1 MRKRGKTVEPVSTL
15 GSDPDMDTSSAVSSG
30 SPVAADPDIDTVPVL
45 KAREEA
51 AAYTVLAEPVSR
63 SVPGEGMACM
73 PSPATLAQSDASR
86 NPGSAP
92 EGASTDAA
100 IAEAVSLSGSDP
112 TVDTASAVA
121 TASAPIPP
129 PTQVRRRA
137 APRTAGTRVQ
147 GQPAFVLHS
156 YPYKET
162 SLIVELLTRD
172 FGRVALIAKG
182 AKRPHS
188 QLRGVLQTF
197 QPLSASWTG
206 KNELRTLTDAD
217 WVGGM
222 LPLEK
227 TALLCGFYLNELL
240 VKLLARDDA
249 HPVLFDHYVATLN
262 QLAHLEPPP
271 IVLRKF
277 ETALLKETGVA
288 ADLTRC
294 TATRTRVL
302 AEVQYVVEPERGPR
316 PVRDDDAAPRVSG
329 KTLLDM
335 EREDY
340 QDVATQAQSK
350 QLMRFLLAYHLNGTP
365 LNTRQILID
374 LMQL

>member
-1 MRKRGKTVEPVSTL
+1 MPVLTAEPVSHL
-15 GSDPDMDTSSAVSSG
+15 GSDPTRDTS
-30 SPVAADPDIDTVPVL
+30 AAVPV
-45 KAREEA
+45 
-51 AAYTVLAEPVSR
+51 P
-63 SVPGEGMACM
+63 
-73 PSPATLAQSDASR
+73 PAQK
-86 NPGSAP
+86 
-92 EGASTDAA
+92 
-100 IAEAVSLSGSDP
+100 
-112 TVDTASAVA
+112 
-121 TASAPIPP
+121 
-129 PTQVRRRA
+129 RRA
-137 APRTAGTRVQ
+137 PAQQRTVGTRVT

-162 SLIVELLTRD
+162 SLIVELFTRD

-197 QPLSASWTG
+197 QPLTTGWTG

-240 VKLLARDDA
+240 VKLTARDDA
-249 HPVLFDHYVATLN
+249 HAKLFDHYVSTLN
-262 QLAHLEPPP
+262 QLAHNEPAP

-277 ETALLKETGVA
+277 EMALLKETGVA

-294 TATRTRVL
+294 TVSRTKVL
-302 AEVQYVVEPERGPR
+302 ADVHYVVDPDRGPR
-316 PVRDDDAAPRVSG
+316 PEREEDSAPRVAG
-329 KTLLDM
+329 KTLLDI

-340 QDVATQAQSK
+340 SDPATQAQSK
-350 QLMRFLLAYHLNGTP
+350 QLMRYLLSWHLGGAP
-365 LNTRQILID
+365 LKTRQILID
-374 LMQL
+374 LLQL

>member
-1 MRKRGKTVEPVSTL
+1 MTRSATAEPVSTL
-15 GSDPDMDTSSAVSSG
+15 VPGTKVDTGSAVG
-30 SPVAADPDIDTVPVL
+30 AD
-45 KAREEA
+45 
-51 AAYTVLAEPVSR
+51 S
-63 SVPGEGMACM
+63 SVP
-73 PSPATLAQSDASR
+73 PPRRKPA
-86 NPGSAP
+86 P
-92 EGASTDAA
+92 
-100 IAEAVSLSGSDP
+100 
-112 TVDTASAVA
+112 
-121 TASAPIPP
+121 
-129 PTQVRRRA
+129 
-137 APRTAGTRVQ
+137 PRTIGTKVA

-162 SLIVELLTRD
+162 SLIVDLLTRD

-197 QPLSASWTG
+197 QPLSASWSG
-206 KNELRTLTDAD
+206 KNELRTLTDAE

-222 LPLEK
+222 LPLER

-249 HPVLFDHYVATLN
+249 HPALFDHYVATLN
-262 QLAHLEPPP
+262 QLAHNEPPP

-277 ETALLKETGVA
+277 ERALLRETGVG

-294 TATRTRVL
+294 TVTRERVQSD
-302 AEVQYVVEPERGPR
+302 VQYVVDPERGPR
-316 PVRDDDAAPRVSG
+316 PERAADTAPRVAG

-335 EREDY
+335 ENEDY
-340 QDVATQAQSK
+340 ADAQTQAQSK
-350 QLMRFLLAYHLNGTP
+350 QLMRFLLAHHLGGAP

>member
-1 MRKRGKTVEPVSTL
+1 MSTTTPAQ
-15 GSDPDMDTSSAVSSG
+15 PDIAPASPAVSAPVPA
-30 SPVAADPDIDTVPVL
+30 PVAIAP
-45 KAREEA
+45 
-51 AAYTVLAEPVSR
+51 
-63 SVPGEGMACM
+63 PGA
-73 PSPATLAQSDASR
+73 P
-86 NPGSAP
+86 SAP
-92 EGASTDAA
+92 PPRRSR
-100 IAEAVSLSGSDP
+100 
-112 TVDTASAVA
+112 
-121 TASAPIPP
+121 P
-129 PTQVRRRA
+129 PTRDGRI
-137 APRTAGTRVQ
+137 T

-156 YPYKET
+156 YPHKET
-162 SLIVELLTRD
+162 SLIVDVFTREY
-172 FGRVALIAKG
+172 GRIALVAKG

-197 QPLSASWTG
+197 QPLQAGWTG
-206 KNELRTLTDAD
+206 KSELRILTGAE

-240 VKLLARDDA
+240 VKLLARDDP

-262 QLAHLEPPP
+262 QLAHNEPPP

-277 ETALLKETGVA
+277 ERALLKETGVA

-294 TATRTRVL
+294 TGTRQAVD
-302 AEVQYVVEPERGPR
+302 AGQVYVVDPERGPR
-316 PVRDDDAAPRVSG
+316 PARAADAWPKITG

-340 QDVATQAQSK
+340 CDVATQAQSK
-350 QLMRFLLAYHLNGTP
+350 LLMRFLLAHQLGGAT

>member
-1 MRKRGKTVEPVSTL
+1 M
-15 GSDPDMDTSSAVSSG
+15 
-30 SPVAADPDIDTVPVL
+30 
-45 KAREEA
+45 
-51 AAYTVLAEPVSR
+51 
-63 SVPGEGMACM
+63 
-73 PSPATLAQSDASR
+73 
-86 NPGSAP
+86 
-92 EGASTDAA
+92 
-100 IAEAVSLSGSDP
+100 
-112 TVDTASAVA
+112 
-121 TASAPIPP
+121 
-129 PTQVRRRA
+129 
-137 APRTAGTRVQ
+137 
-147 GQPAFVLHS
+147 LHS
-156 YPYKET
+156 YPHKET
-162 SLIVELLTRD
+162 SLIVDVFTREY
-172 FGRVALIAKG
+172 GRIALVAKG

-197 QPLSASWTG
+197 QPLQAGWTG
-206 KNELRTLTDAD
+206 KSELRILTGAE

-240 VKLLARDDA
+240 VKLLARDDP

-262 QLAHLEPPP
+262 QLAHNEPPP

-277 ETALLKETGVA
+277 ERALLKETGVA

-294 TATRTRVL
+294 TGTRL
-302 AEVQYVVEPERGPR
+302 AVEAGQVYVVDPERGPR
-316 PVRDDDAAPRVSG
+316 PARASDAWPKITG

-340 QDVATQAQSK
+340 LDVATQAQSK
-350 QLMRFLLAYHLNGTP
+350 LLMRFLLAHQLGGAT

>member
-1 MRKRGKTVEPVSTL
+1 MTTTL
-15 GSDPDMDTSSAVSSG
+15 ADDSITAPPSAAPAETS
-30 SPVAADPDIDTVPVL
+30 VPVEL
-45 KAREEA
+45 A
-51 AAYTVLAEPVSR
+51 APADTP
-63 SVPGEGMACM
+63 P
-73 PSPATLAQSDASR
+73 PSAALEFAPPAQ
-86 NPGSAP
+86 PP
-92 EGASTDAA
+92 A
-100 IAEAVSLSGSDP
+100 IAL
-112 TVDTASAVA
+112 AVA
-121 TASAPIPP
+121 P
-129 PTQVRRRA
+129 PTQPPATKAGAVPAA
-137 APRTAGTRVQ
+137 APAAAVASKRPRAPSRERTFGTKVA

-162 SLIVELLTRD
+162 SLIIDLFTRD

-197 QPLSASWTG
+197 QPLSSSWVG
-206 KNELRTLTDAD
+206 KSELRTLTDAE

-249 HPVLFDHYVATLN
+249 HPKLFDHYVATLN
-262 QLAHLEPPP
+262 QLAHNEPAT

-277 ETALLKETGVA
+277 ERALLKETGVS

-294 TATRTRVL
+294 TATRAPVRADV
-302 AEVQYVVEPERGPR
+302 VYVVDPERGPR
-316 PVRDDDAAPRVSG
+316 PERASDPWPRVAG

-340 QDVATQAQSK
+340 QDAATQSQSK
-350 QLMRFLLAYHLNGTP
+350 QLMRFLLAHHLGGAP

-374 LMQL
+374 LSQL

>member
-1 MRKRGKTVEPVSTL
+1 MSTTTH
-15 GSDPDMDTSSAVSSG
+15 DAEADADT
-30 SPVAADPDIDTVPVL
+30 T
-45 KAREEA
+45 
-51 AAYTVLAEPVSR
+51 AEP
-63 SVPGEGMACM
+63 
-73 PSPATLAQSDASR
+73 Q
-86 NPGSAP
+86 
-92 EGASTDAA
+92 
-100 IAEAVSLSGSDP
+100 
-112 TVDTASAVA
+112 
-121 TASAPIPP
+121 
-129 PTQVRRRA
+129 QA
-137 APRTAGTRVQ
+137 APAAERGVAPVTTPAPAAPANPAKRPRAPSRERTFGTKVA

-162 SLIVELLTRD
+162 SLIIYLFTRD

-197 QPLSASWTG
+197 QPLSSSWVG
-206 KNELRTLTDAD
+206 KSELRTLTDAE

-249 HPVLFDHYVATLN
+249 HPALFDHYVATLN
-262 QLAHLEPPP
+262 QLAHNEPAP

-277 ETALLKETGVA
+277 ERALLRETGVS
-288 ADLTRC
+288 ADLSRC
-294 TATRTRVL
+294 TATRAPVRADV
-302 AEVQYVVEPERGPR
+302 VYVVDPERGPR
-316 PVRDDDAAPRVSG
+316 PERAADQSPRVSG
-329 KTLLDM
+329 KTLIDM

-340 QDVATQAQSK
+340 QDAATQSQSK
-350 QLMRFLLAYHLNGTP
+350 QLMRFLLAHHLGGAP

-374 LMQL
+374 LSQL

>member
-1 MRKRGKTVEPVSTL
+1 MSTTTPAQPEL
-15 GSDPDMDTSSAVSSG
+15 APASSAVCVPVPA
-30 SPVAADPDIDTVPVL
+30 PVAIAPP
-45 KAREEA
+45 A
-51 AAYTVLAEPVSR
+51 AT
-63 SVPGEGMACM
+63 
-73 PSPATLAQSDASR
+73 
-86 NPGSAP
+86 SAP
-92 EGASTDAA
+92 
-100 IAEAVSLSGSDP
+100 
-112 TVDTASAVA
+112 
-121 TASAPIPP
+121 PP
-129 PTQVRRRA
+129 RRSRPPA
-137 APRTAGTRVQ
+137 RDGKVT

-156 YPYKET
+156 YPHKET
-162 SLIVELLTRD
+162 SLIVDVFTREY
-172 FGRVALIAKG
+172 GRIALVAKG

-197 QPLSASWTG
+197 QPLQAGWTG
-206 KNELRTLTDAD
+206 KSELRILTGAE

-240 VKLLARDDA
+240 VKLLARDDP

-262 QLAHLEPPP
+262 QLAHNEPPP

-277 ETALLKETGVA
+277 ERALLKETGVA

-294 TATRTRVL
+294 TGTRQAVE
-302 AEVQYVVEPERGPR
+302 AGQVYVVDPERGPR
-316 PVRDDDAAPRVSG
+316 PARASDAWPKITG

-340 QDVATQAQSK
+340 LDVATQAQSK
-350 QLMRFLLAYHLNGTP
+350 LLMRFLLAHQLGGAT